1 MRNVLAKAK
10 PASLCSGAA
19 AQLLSGDA
27 GRAEQS
33 SHQPAPG
40 IISPP
45 SSPHTA
51 STGHN
56 LQQVSP
62 WNFLWNLVIFVFIAS
77 VPCQALIT
85 HILPLS
91 PLASQIIRKS
101 EIPGMP
107 FKGALHRVLHHGG
120 FLPLPTQTLL
130 HPQRA
135 FTSLSW
141 NLRHT
146 PCSLPLLSMLLNP

>member
-10 PASLCSGAA
+10 PASLCYGAA
-19 AQLLSGDA
+19 AQPLSGDA

-33 SHQPAPG
+33 SYQPASG
-40 IISPP
+40 IISLP
-45 SSPHTA
+45 SSPHTE

-56 LQQVSP
+56 LQQISP
-62 WNFLWNLVIFVFIAS
+62 WNSLWNLVIFMFIAS
-77 VPCQALIT
+77 VLCQALIT
-85 HILPLS
+85 HVLPLS
-91 PLASQIIRKS
+91 PLASQITRKS

-107 FKGALHRVLHHGG
+107 FKGALHGVLHHSG

-130 HPQRA
+130 HPHWA

-141 NLRHT
+141 NLRHI
-146 PCSLPLLSMLLNP
+146 PCSLLLLSMLFNP